1 VEEHILEFEKPIYDL
16 KQKIEDLRKSTKKTG
31 KIDIEKETALLEEK
45 ISELRAKI
53 YSDLKPWE
61 KMQVARH
68 PQRPFMLDYIN
79 LVFTDFIELHGDR
92 RFSDDMAI
100 VGGFATLEG
109 KRVMVIGHQRG
120 RDVKENI
127 KRNFGQA
134 NPEGYR
140 KALRLM
146 EMAEKFKLPV
156 ITFIDT
162 QGAYPGLGGEE
173 RGQAEAIA
181 YNLKRMSSLRTPI
194 ITIVIG
200 EGGSGGALGIAVS
213 DVVMML
219 EHSIYSVISPE
230 GCAAILWNDSTKS
243 HEAAEALKI
252 TSDKLLAM
260 GVIDAIIPEPVG
272 GAHIDQE
279 TTAKNVKAYI
289 LSNLKKLSRLPAGV
303 LTRQRYRKFRRLGEF
318 FDKGRLVTSKK
329 HV

>member
-16 KQKIEDLRKSTKKTG
+16 QHKIDEIRKSSKKTG
-31 KIDIEKETALLEEK
+31 KIDVDREVALLEEK
-45 ISELRAKI
+45 ITELRAKI
-53 YSDLKPWE
+53 YSELKPFE

-68 PQRPFMLDYIN
+68 PLRPFMLDYVN
-79 LVFTDFIELHGDR
+79 LIFKDFIELHGDR
-92 RFSDDMAI
+92 RFADDQAI
-100 VGGFATLEG
+100 VGGFATLQDR
-109 KRVMVIGHQRG
+109 RVMVIGHQRG

-146 EMAEKFKLPV
+146 ELAEKFRLPV
-156 ITFIDT
+156 ITFVDT

-194 ITIVIG
+194 ITVIIG

-230 GCAAILWNDSTKS
+230 GCAAILWNDSTKAR
-243 HEAAEALKI
+243 EAAEALNI
-252 TSDKLLAM
+252 TADKLYDM
-260 GVIDAIIPEPVG
+260 GVIDEIIKEPVG
-272 GAHIDQE
+272 GAHIDPKA
-279 TTAKNVKAYI
+279 TA
-289 LSNLKKLSRLPAGV
+289 LSLKDHLLTHLKRLSRIPVGS

-318 FDKGRLVTSKK
+318 YDNGRLVTSKRRA
-329 HV
+329 

>member
-1 VEEHILEFEKPIYDL
+1 MEEHILEFEKPIYDL
-16 KQKIEDLRKSTKKTG
+16 KQKIEEIRKSTKKTG
-31 KIDIEKETALLEEK
+31 KIDIERETALLEEK

-53 YSDLKPWE
+53 YSDLKPYE

-79 LVFTDFIELHGDR
+79 LIFQDFIELHGDR
-92 RFSDDMAI
+92 RFSDDQAI

-109 KRVMVIGHQRG
+109 RRVMVIGHQRG

-146 EMAEKFKLPV
+146 EMAEKFRLPV
-156 ITFIDT
+156 ITFVDT

-181 YNLKRMSSLRTPI
+181 FNLKRMSSLRTPI
-194 ITIVIG
+194 ITVVIG

-230 GCAAILWNDSTKS
+230 GCAAILWNDSSKA
-243 HEAAEALKI
+243 HEAAEALNI
-252 TSDKLLAM
+252 TADKLYIM
-260 GVIDAIIPEPVG
+260 GVIDEIIKEPVG

-279 TTAKNVKAYI
+279 KTAQTLKEHLLA
-289 LSNLKKLSRLPAGV
+289 NLKRLSRIPAGS

-318 FDKGRLVTSKK
+318 FDKGRLVTSKRR
-329 HV
+329 V